1 MLRLCVCPLL
11 ALLAALPCRGA
22 TPSSVDLGF
31 NVASNY
37 KELEVGYLPMAWER
51 GPGYLFGSMRVGL
64 GLVVPKG
71 DHPNG
76 VRLHL
81 DTLGSDRGAYLQ
93 AGFIVS
99 AGQDLGTGVGARLG
113 VGYRWRQ
120 GVRLTVLADGVAGSR
135 KSEGSVG
142 IQAAYTF

>member
-1 MLRLCVCPLL
+1 LL
-11 ALLAALPCRGA
+11 ALLAASSCWGA
-22 TPSSVDLGF
+22 TPASVDLGF
-31 NVASNY
+31 TVSSNY
-37 KELEVGYLPMAWER
+37 KEVEVGCLPRAWDR
-51 GPGYLFGSMRVGL
+51 GPGYLFGPVRLGL
-64 GLVVPKG
+64 GLVVPSG

-81 DTLGSDRGAYLQ
+81 DTLGGDRGPYVL

-113 VGYRWRQ
+113 AGYRWRQ
-120 GVRLTVLADGVAGSR
+120 GVRVTVLADGVAGSR